1 MPERL
6 SIAIPT
12 RNRLPYLRDL
22 LGAFEAQIRET
33 GVTPDEVRLYI
44 SDNAATDETPAY
56 CEALAARLPHVLYS
70 RNPQNIGAAANV
82 RRCARLAAG
91 RHAWILGDDEL
102 LEPGAL
108 RHVLAALAAE
118 PDLGLLLLFDTHY
131 ESRLPQPSRPPTY
144 RDYAAACARLNP
156 HALIETTLV
165 SSNVYRS
172 DLFDHA
178 LAEASDRTD
187 FPHSYGW
194 TAGLMRTPAAVLV
207 AGFPAIT
214 IRPRRAA
221 SVDGEWP
228 QHLEQSW
235 LELLR
240 WQRDTMQLGDLSPE
254 AAVAEVRRRWLARV
268 KRNPWAY
275 LRDNLAFLKDPQA
288 WRFFLK
294 RLGFHSRKKR

>member
-22 LGAFEAQIRET
+22 LTAFEAQIRET
-33 GVTPDEVRLYI
+33 GVTPDDVRLYI
-44 SDNAATDETPAY
+44 SDNAATDGTPQF
-56 CEALAARLPHVLYS
+56 CEALAARLPHVQYS
-70 RNPQNIGAAANV
+70 RNPQNIGAAPNV
-82 RRCARLAAG
+82 RRCARLAQG
-91 RHAWILGDDEL
+91 RHTWMLGDDEL

-108 RHVLAALAAE
+108 KNVLAALDAE
-118 PDLGLLLLFDTHY
+118 PDLGLLLLFDTRY
-131 ESRLPQPSRPPTY
+131 DSRLPQPSRYATY
-144 RDYAAACARLNP
+144 RDYAATCARLNA

-178 LAEASDRTD
+178 LAEASDGTD
-187 FPHSYGW
+187 FPHSYAW
-194 TAGLMRTPAAVLV
+194 TAGLMRTPAPVLV

-214 IRPRRAA
+214 VRPRRAA

-228 QHLEQSW
+228 QHLEKSW

-240 WQRDTMQLGDLSPE
+240 WQRETMQLPELGPE
-254 AAVAEVRRRWLARV
+254 AAVAEVRRRWMARL
-268 KRNPWAY
+268 KKNPWAY
-275 LRDNLAFLKDPQA
+275 VRDNAGFLKDPQA
-288 WRFFLK
+288 WKFFLK
-294 RLGFHSRKKR
+294 RFGFHSRTK